1 MSSSSPVCGYPGRCG
16 RILPRPS
23 GSVVRPIALTLPGQ
37 GDGNAGASLADQ
49 LAYLLAAID
58 ASQHP
63 VLVGHSAASTLVW
76 MAASHRPA
84 RVRGVI
90 MIGGF
95 PAAGGEA
102 YADFFPVHEGVMPF
116 PGWEAFEHADVA
128 DSDEHDREELRAV
141 MDPVPE
147 GVATG
152 EVTYKDEQRF
162 SIPVGVVCPEF
173 STEDAKAW
181 ITGGDVPELARVQE
195 RDFSAARRFHQ
206 HPPLA
211 APQRDS
217 CVQSFPGCFPP
228 RRFARNVEELDQRRE
243 VV

>member
-1 MSSSSPVCGYPGRCG
+1 M
-16 RILPRPS
+16 
-23 GSVVRPIALTLPGQ
+23 VRPIALTLPGQ

-128 DSDEHDREELRAV
+128 DLDVHDREELRAV

-173 STEDAKAW
+173 STEDAKHGSPAATCPNSRGCRSG
-181 ITGGDVPELARVQE
+181 I
-195 RDFSAARRFHQ
+195 SAL
-206 HPPLA
+206 PA
-211 APQRDS
+211 AFTSTRPSQPRNGIRACNPS
-217 CVQSFPGCFPP
+217 PGAFLRAASP
-228 RRFARNVEELDQRRE
+228 VM
-243 VV
+243 